1 MITLKTTIL
10 NTKLYVKE
18 NDMEVEVS
26 FKILF
31 DDKLAEQGIERLK
44 KDWFKLLDIDSWPEI
59 RYVNNFEIKE

>member
-1 MITLKTTIL
+1 
-10 NTKLYVKE
+10 
-18 NDMEVEVS
+18 MEVEVS